1 MVTELVKSENSYQA
15 AFRSVR
21 ESSPTVAWLEL
32 VRSSAMDRFEQ
43 LGFPSVREEDWKYT
57 NLATLAKEEFV
68 PVTTGSGKTL
78 ASHYAYPET
87 AEAHLLV
94 VDGHLREDLSTK
106 TGLGDVVAVDLFSAA
121 ADARYNKI
129 VRKYLA
135 RNAGYHDNGLTALNT
150 AFVQSGVFLWIPKNV
165 KLERPLQITFLAD
178 AENVVSF
185 PRLLIVAE
193 ENSSATVI
201 ESFISSNG
209 GKYFTNAIAE
219 IVVKDGAQLEHY
231 RVQLESNNAYHVSTT
246 SAELGR
252 ASRYDT
258 TSINLGAQLS
268 RHDVSVVMDHEG
280 AETAVDGLYLVAA
293 DQHSD
298 THSVI
303 DHKVPH
309 CTSRQL
315 YKGILDDN
323 GRAVFNGK
331 VFVREGAQKTD
342 AQQTNKNLLLSEK
355 ARVDTKPQLE
365 IYADD
370 VKCAHGAAIGQID
383 PEELFYLETRGIG
396 PELGRSL
403 LTYGFAEEVIG
414 KIKIDS
420 IRSQLDEFVLRQ
432 LHTSDLRLS
441 A

>member
-1 MVTELVKSENSYQA
+1 MVTELVKSENSYQT
-15 AFRSVR
+15 AFRTVR
-21 ESSPTVAWLEL
+21 ESSPTVAWMEL

-43 LGFPSVREEDWKYT
+43 LGFPPVKEEDWKYT

-68 PVTTGSGKTL
+68 PVTSGSSEALDLKRFE
-78 ASHYAYPET
+78 YPET
-87 AEAHLLV
+87 AEAHLVV
-94 VDGHLREDLSTK
+94 VDGFLREDLSTK
-106 TGLGDVVAVDLFSAA
+106 TGLGDVIAIDLFSAVE
-121 ADARYNKI
+121 DARYNKI

-135 RNAGYHDNGLTALNT
+135 RNAGYHNNGLTALNT
-150 AFVQSGVFLWIPKNV
+150 AFLQSGVFLWIPKNV
-165 KLERPLQITFLAD
+165 KLERPLQITFVAD
-178 AENVVSF
+178 GENAASF
-185 PRLLIVAE
+185 PRLLVVAE

-201 ESFISSNG
+201 ESFASSND
-209 GKYFTNAIAE
+209 GKYFTNATTE
-219 IVVKDGAQLEHY
+219 IVLKDGAQLEHY
-231 RVQLESNNAYHVSTT
+231 RVQRESNNAYHVSTT

-268 RHDVSVVMDHEG
+268 RHDITVVMDHEG
-280 AETAVDGLYLVAA
+280 AETAVDGLYMVAS

-303 DHKVPH
+303 DHKQPH
-309 CTSRQL
+309 CTSHQL
-315 YKGILDDN
+315 YKGILDGN

-342 AQQTNKNLLLSEK
+342 ALQTNKNLLLSDK

-370 VKCAHGAAIGQID
+370 VKCAHGAAVGQID

-420 IRSQLDEFVLRQ
+420 IRSQLDEIVLRQ
-432 LHTSDLRLS
+432 LHTSLE

>member
-15 AFRSVR
+15 AFHNVR
-21 ESSPTVAWLEL
+21 ELSPTVAWLEL

-43 LGFPSVREEDWKYT
+43 LGFPAVSDEEWKYT
-57 NLATLAKEEFV
+57 NLASLAKESFRPAV
-68 PVTTGSGKTL
+68 GKDEL
-78 ASHYAYPET
+78 VAFDASRFAYPET
-87 AEAHLLV
+87 AHAHIV
-94 VDGHLREDLSTK
+94 VVNGFLREELSQT
-106 TGLGDVVAVDLFSAA
+106 TGLESVVAIDLFSAA

-135 RNAGYHDNGLTALNT
+135 RNAGYHNNGLTALNT

-165 KLERPLQITFLAD
+165 KLETPLQVTFVSDSASTN
-178 AENVVSF
+178 ASF
-185 PRLLIVAE
+185 PRLLVVAE
-193 ENSSATVI
+193 ENSSATLI
-201 ESFISSNG
+201 ESFVSTG
-209 GKYFTNAIAE
+209 AARYFTNATAE
-219 IVVKDGAQLEHY
+219 IVLKDGAYLEHY
-231 RVQLESNNAYHVSTT
+231 RLQRESNEAFHVSTT

-252 ASRYDT
+252 ASRYET

-280 AETAVDGLYLVAA
+280 AETSVDGLYVVGTN
-293 DQHSD
+293 QHTD

-303 DHKVPH
+303 DHKQPH
-309 CTSRQL
+309 CNSHQL
-315 YKGILDDN
+315 YKGILDGN

-342 AQQTNKNLLLSEK
+342 AMQTNKNLLLSDK

-370 VKCAHGAAIGQID
+370 VKCAHGAAVGQLD
-383 PEELFYLETRGIG
+383 ADELFYLEARGIN

-414 KIKIDS
+414 KIRIDS
-420 IRSQLDEFVLRQ
+420 IRSQLDEIVLRQ
-432 LHTSDLRLS
+432 LHTSL
-441 A
+441 

>member
-1 MVTELVKSENSYQA
+1 MVTELVKSENTYQA

-43 LGFPSVREEDWKYT
+43 LGFPTVGEEDWKYT
-57 NLATLAKEEFV
+57 NLATFAKEEFV
-68 PVTTGSGKTL
+68 PVTDRSNEAYDL
-78 ASHYAYPET
+78 NRFQYPET
-87 AEAHLLV
+87 AEAHLVV
-94 VDGHLREDLSTK
+94 VDGFLREDLSTK
-106 TGLGDVVAVDLFSAA
+106 TGLGDVVAIDLPNAVE
-121 ADARYNKI
+121 DARYNKI

-135 RNAGYHDNGLTALNT
+135 CNAGYHDNGLTALNT
-150 AFVQSGVFLWIPKNV
+150 AFIQSGVFLWIPKNV

-178 AENVVSF
+178 AENGASF

-201 ESFISSNG
+201 ESFTSSHDA
-209 GKYFTNAIAE
+209 KYFTNAVAE
-219 IVVKDGAQLEHY
+219 IVLKDGAQLEHY
-231 RVQLESNNAYHVSTT
+231 RVQRESNNAYHVSTT

-252 ASRYDT
+252 SSRYDT
-258 TSINLGAQLS
+258 TSINIGGLLA
-268 RHDVSVVMDHEG
+268 RHNVSVVMDHEG
-280 AETAVDGLYLVAA
+280 AETAVDGLYVVGS

-303 DHKVPH
+303 DHKVAH

-315 YKGILDDN
+315 YKGILDGN

-370 VKCAHGAAIGQID
+370 VKCAHGAAVGQLD

-420 IRSQLDEFVLRQ
+420 IRSQLDEIVLRQ
-432 LHTSDLRLS
+432 LHNVLV